1 MSPGL
6 QGLQKLLR
14 VRTGASGAQVP
25 VRTSLFAVLP
35 VLLTLSLCALSATAW
50 AGIFPSSA
58 LFVPAL
64 VSLATASIVSWL
76 ARRQSVVICLAV
88 VVGAVFVTAH
98 LTALRSL
105 STGGT
110 AIPSSRSLRA
120 FVDAFRNGWSRML
133 TSPIPMNFD
142 VDRSLVFVI
151 VVVMGT
157 SAGMYFAVR
166 QRALPAAMVGP
177 SVIAISARLYG
188 ANTRA
193 PWPALAAAIGAS
205 TAILAA
211 LSANSRLATRASG
224 QHGFLQGL
232 VRKAGG
238 STQQITKQNPGQ
250 PAGHGLSYRQ
260 RESLPTNNRAPL
272 GFRGK
277 ALTAVALT
285 ALLGATIAGIGLA
298 ANKKRVGKPYDP
310 RHVAPLQNDDALAID
325 PLSYVPYWA
334 QNGKQKMFTVSPRVK
349 NSDVA
354 LPTRWRIAVLDNFDG
369 ARWLPNTRYTETGT
383 LLPSPPSGTGLDK
396 TAPAI
401 SVEVTIAD
409 LPERWL
415 PVPGWPTE
423 LTGTAIALDQE
434 HGVVLQRAPNT
445 SFSDSRS
452 TGQADGQTATDQ
464 PDGELPKT
472 RYRVKA
478 NPLFTQAPANL
489 GNFATSQEARESLAT
504 PKIPADLTNIAQ
516 TIASSASTPQERV
529 ALIETYLRSFYQFN
543 SAAQPGHSYARIERL
558 LRDQGTQGE
567 GGTSEQ
573 FAVAFAILARSLGI
587 PTRVV
592 VGFVVDP
599 NDTGSPETEPATTE
613 ALDGTN
619 SPDNINSIEIEDT
632 QAVTVTARQARAWPE
647 VLFADAGW
655 VPFDP
660 TPKAGSTARE
670 PKPDPAGANDATTT
684 TVPDTVPSTVA
695 EEIEPTVA
703 VSKAFKLSPWVW
715 VFLFVVLGV
724 LLVLGL
730 TSLVV
735 RNRSAKRRLQTGRL
749 AIFGAWQEATR
760 SLAACDQTINRGDT
774 LNEYTQR
781 TVSAERFRS
790 LTDPLTTMAFACEKS
805 QFSST
810 EPTAAEIASAWA
822 ASDQVL
828 QGVRAAATPKEKAI
842 LLFDPRR

>member
-1 MSPGL
+1 MSSGL
-6 QGLQKLLR
+6 GDVGKLLGIR
-14 VRTGASGAQVP
+14 ARGDSAQVRR
-25 VRTSLFAVLP
+25 RTSVLEMLP
-35 VLLTLSLCALSATAW
+35 VVLTISLCALSVTAW
-50 AGIFPSSA
+50 SGIFPSSR
-58 LFVPAL
+58 LVVPAF
-64 VSLATASIVSWL
+64 VSLAAASVVSWF
-76 ARRQSVVICLAV
+76 ARRHSVVVCLAFV
-88 VVGAVFVTAH
+88 FATVFVTAH
-98 LTALRSL
+98 LTALRSI
-105 STGGT
+105 SSGGT

-142 VDRSLVFVI
+142 VDRSLVFLI
-151 VVVMGT
+151 VVILGT

-166 QRALPAAMVGP
+166 QRTLPACMLGP
-177 SVIAISARLYG
+177 SVIAFIARLYG

-193 PWPALAAAIGAS
+193 PWPVLATAIGAG

-211 LSANSRLATRASG
+211 LSAHSRSSTKSSRSRRSPEQA
-224 QHGFLQGL
+224 
-232 VRKAGG
+232 AGRGEQDLG
-238 STQQITKQNPGQ
+238 SKRP
-250 PAGHGLSYRQ
+250 
-260 RESLPTNNRAPL
+260 ESSQTNNRAPL

-277 ALTAVALT
+277 ALTAVAIT
-285 ALLGATIAGIGLA
+285 AVLGATIGGVGLA

-334 QNGKQKMFTVSPRVK
+334 QNGKQKMFSVSSGPK
-349 NSDVA
+349 NAKVA

-401 SVEVTIAD
+401 SVDVTIAD

-434 HGVVLQRAPNT
+434 HGVVLQRSPSAPQ
-445 SFSDSRS
+445 SDSLS
-452 TGQADGQTATDQ
+452 AGENGIDQQGSQA
-464 PDGELPKT
+464 PKT
-472 RYRVKA
+472 QYRVKA
-478 NPLFTQAPANL
+478 IPLLTQAPGNL
-489 GNFATSQEARESLAT
+489 GGFGTSQDARESLAT

-516 TIASSASTPQERV
+516 TVASSASTPQERV

-558 LRDQGTQGE
+558 LRDQGTRGE

-592 VGFVVDP
+592 VGFVVNPEDAGSAVSAS
-599 NDTGSPETEPATTE
+599 DTTRP
-613 ALDGTN
+613 
-619 SPDNINSIEIEDT
+619 PDNTAGTTNPGTSDST
-632 QAVTVTARQARAWPE
+632 AVMVTAAQARAWPE
-647 VLFADAGW
+647 VLFANAGW

-660 TPKAGSTARE
+660 TPKAGSKARE
-670 PKPDPAGANDATTT
+670 PKPERAGANDIATT
-684 TVPDTVPSTVA
+684 TVPDTVPNTVA
-695 EEIEPTVA
+695 EEIEPTIA
-703 VSKAFKLSPWVW
+703 APKSFKLSPWIL
-715 VFLFVVLGV
+715 VFLLGLVGVLGV
-724 LLVLGL
+724 LGIA
-730 TSLVV
+730 SLLV
-735 RNRSAKRRLQTGRL
+735 RNRQAKRRLQTGRL

-760 SLAACDQTINRGDT
+760 SLSACDQRIKSGDT
-774 LNEYTQR
+774 LNDYTQR
-781 TVSAERFRS
+781 TVATDRFRTLS
-790 LTDPLTTMAFACEKS
+790 EPLTTMAFACEKS

-810 EPTAAEIASAWA
+810 EPTATEVASAWA

-828 QGVRAAATPKEKAI
+828 QGVRAAATAKEKV
-842 LLFDPRR
+842 LLRFDPRR